1 MHALSRRLLAP
12 AALLLA
18 AALSF
23 APAGPAAAANGHLV
37 VFAAAS
43 MKNALDEIA
52 AGYASSTAKPAP
64 RLSYAG
70 SPALARQIEQGAPA
84 DIFISADTDWMDYL
98 ERRKLV
104 RSDARA
110 DIAGNSLVVIA
121 PAGARVEVGDLRSEA
136 LTRAIGDGRLAVAEV
151 NSVPAGKYAKAA
163 LEPLGAWDAVKSRL
177 AQTENVRAALMFV
190 ARGEAPLGVVY
201 RTDAFAE
208 PRVAIAASI
217 PPGAH
222 PPITYPAALVSASK
236 NPDAAGFLDYL
247 VSPQARAAFEK
258 HGFVPAGA
266 SAGK

>member
-1 MHALSRRLLAP
+1 MHALSRWLLAP
-12 AALLLA
+12 AALLVA

-23 APAGPAAAANGHLV
+23 APAGPAAASSHLV
-37 VFAAAS
+37 IFAAAS

-52 AGYASSTAKPAP
+52 LGYASSAAKPAP

-70 SPALARQIEQGAPA
+70 SSALARQIEQGAPA

-98 ERRKLV
+98 ELRKRV
-104 RSDARA
+104 RGDARV
-110 DIAGNSLVVIA
+110 DVAGNSLVVIA
-121 PAGARVEVGDLRSEA
+121 PAGARVELADLRAQA
-136 LTRAIGDGRLAVAEV
+136 LTRALGDGRLAVAEV

-163 LEPLGAWDAVKSRL
+163 LEKLGVWEAVKGQL

-222 PPITYPAALVSASK
+222 PRITYPAAVVTASK

-258 HGFVPAGA
+258 HGFVAAGA